1 MTTFESFEEQTLQ
14 FFDLSLIDFERNS
27 IFEVSY
33 SVKTNLLTIKNN
45 IFEREVDTFVF
56 RDFLS
61 SIIAK
66 IILSPLG
73 KNAFLMP
80 TERVGLNLFFN
91 DLNTKKKNINSYFSN
106 PENLNNLDISEVL
119 HKKFY
124 SMPIEE
130 YINFNLSST

>member
-1 MTTFESFEEQTLQ
+1 M
-14 FFDLSLIDFERNS
+14 
-27 IFEVSY
+27 
-33 SVKTNLLTIKNN
+33 TIKNN